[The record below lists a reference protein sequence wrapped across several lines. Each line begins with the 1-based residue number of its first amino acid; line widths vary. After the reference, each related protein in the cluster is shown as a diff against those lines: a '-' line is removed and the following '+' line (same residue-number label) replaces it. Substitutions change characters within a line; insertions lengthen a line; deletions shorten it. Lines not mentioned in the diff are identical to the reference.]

1 MIKKLN
7 VNLPTEPVPEQYMR
21 GRLSTEKSVKDFEDL
36 DLNRLPSLKLLMKD
50 FIKKEKL
57 TQLIDAMN
65 HVMDIEELGGK
76 SESMKKEI
84 VIYVMEEIEKF
95 VLKPKAGS
103 EKKEMAVNVLKVLFH
118 NDEII
123 TGITIDGLIKRIR
136 QVGLIRRLAL
146 KTYRYFR
153 KKSS

>member
-1 MIKKLN
+1 MHSI
-7 VNLPTEPVPEQYMR
+7 V
-21 GRLSTEKSVKDFEDL
+21 EKSRF
-36 DLNRLPSLKLLMKD
+36 
-50 FIKKEKL
+50 
-57 TQLIDAMN
+57 
-65 HVMDIEELGGK
+65 
-76 SESMKKEI
+76 
-84 VIYVMEEIEKF
+84 IEKF